1 MLEKSPFFFGISFS
15 SVAVINNKLSK
26 NERSLFNI
34 SNRQTTLIHGMKM
47 ISNKIQYII
56 LVNVGTCT
64 VIFNPSSEPLYNA
77 FKFLSAE
84 GCGHPLV
91 WSLFNMVLSLGLLV
105 ILCHQKEIME
115 KKIYL
120 LKQSLMTDFFKRIK

>member
-1 MLEKSPFFFGISFS
+1 MHKE
-15 SVAVINNKLSK
+15 SK
-26 NERSLFNI
+26 NNLATKNFVV
-34 SNRQTTLIHGMKM
+34 
-47 ISNKIQYII
+47 II
-56 LVNVGTCT
+56 LMINMV
-64 VIFNPSSEPLYNA
+64 YNA

-91 WSLFNMVLSLGLLV
+91 WSLFNMVLSLGLFV

-120 LKQSLMTDFFKRIK
+120 LKQSLMTDFFKRVK